1 MEKGGAGG
9 ETKAPCGFVD
19 KKGLATM
26 VRPTRGQLHVEVTLG
41 SATSWDRPGSY
52 LVRVRRDDLAVIV
65 GWGLSRRSAESLAE
79 RLAELLRLGNPAP
92 GHPAA

>member
-1 MEKGGAGG
+1 
-9 ETKAPCGFVD
+9 
-19 KKGLATM
+19 M
-26 VRPTRGQLHVEVTLG
+26 VPPTRGQLHVEVTLG

-52 LVRVRRDDLAVIV
+52 LVRVGRDDLAVIV